1 MKNRIFITITVMLTA
16 IACIAQ
22 PTLSSN
28 IREKLNAFV
37 ESKEY
42 GVHRLSISQDGLNVY
57 QFAQQFALDEEL
69 GDKYYGPLFTP
80 RMLDLEKVFRS
91 EAVIAK
97 TIYIHDA
104 SDGDSPLSGVKFQF
118 KTDDLHPMAHAV
130 TFDLNKNIR
139 LISYEEPDGSIYA
152 LLLMWDQ
159 TVDQDKKIGDTFLMD
174 GMIYDGNG
182 FLCCW
187 IAV

>member
-16 IACIAQ
+16 IVCSAQ
-22 PTLSSN
+22 PTHSSN

-42 GVHRLSISQDGLNVY
+42 GLHRLSISQDGLNVY

-69 GDKYYGPLFTP
+69 GGKYYGPLFTP
-80 RMLDLEKVFRS
+80 RMLDLEKAVRA

-118 KTDDLHPMAHAV
+118 KTDDLHPM
-130 TFDLNKNIR
+130 TSTR
-139 LISYEEPDGSIYA
+139 ISVS
-152 LLLMWDQ
+152 
-159 TVDQDKKIGDTFLMD
+159 FLMKSPTEAS
-174 GMIYDGNG
+174 MP
-182 FLCCW
+182 CC
-187 IAV
+187 

>member
-57 QFAQQFALDEEL
+57 QFAQQ
-69 GDKYYGPLFTP
+69 
-80 RMLDLEKVFRS
+80 
-91 EAVIAK
+91 
-97 TIYIHDA
+97 
-104 SDGDSPLSGVKFQF
+104 SPDVGFGEGFQ
-118 KTDDLHPMAHAV
+118 V
-130 TFDLNKNIR
+130 GGR
-139 LISYEEPDGSIYA
+139 EC
-152 LLLMWDQ
+152 
-159 TVDQDKKIGDTFLMD
+159 QDHL
-174 GMIYDGNG
+174 YP
-182 FLCCW
+182 
-187 IAV
+187 